1 MIGFKRLYSASMRCE
16 SNIKRGSA
24 GLRPSPTA
32 RFRSLR
38 GLGLR
43 RTVSGISGRSTP
55 ATPSPSGLGGGL
67 RFAGRVAPGPVTACR
82 LDSPCRVLP
91 AGHTLAPEVNRPAWI
106 HRGPDQPPDGPKGL
120 HPAYCLSPGR
130 GGARSGGREERG
142 ILAYPPAR
150 REGGR
155 VGVCDASAEPDR
167 PQRPERPDG
176 SESPSVTGTGNSDE
190 QSVKT
195 VCEERGSAAAGE
207 EETTKPGASV
217 DTG

>member
-1 MIGFKRLYSASMRCE
+1 MRCE

-130 GGARSGGREERG
+130 GGARSGGRGERG

-155 VGVCDASAEPDR
+155 VGNRRRISGAGSGHSGPSDR
-167 PQRPERPDG
+167 
-176 SESPSVTGTGNSDE
+176 T
-190 QSVKT
+190 
-195 VCEERGSAAAGE
+195 
-207 EETTKPGASV
+207 GASHRASQEQE
-217 DTG
+217 TATSSP